1 MKSLWSNLCAH
12 YSVTVVLGA
21 LAAAGMDWSGE
32 NVGAL
37 RGASWIGGMQ
47 AAALA
52 NVRSADI
59 VSADSVAIPL
69 RSAAVLVAVGA
80 YCHGSTAMGDQVRG
94 VLGDVDRGGGGRT
107 ARIADGIQYI
117 TPETKFYDCE
127 GCFHSGTSALNGRP
141 SLPFPWFRD
150 QKKKKGGRA

>member
-1 MKSLWSNLCAH
+1 MKKLWSNLCGY

-37 RGASWIGGMQ
+37 RGAAWIGGMQ
-47 AAALA
+47 AAAVV

-59 VSADSVAIPL
+59 VSAASVAISPRKEADSVA
-69 RSAAVLVAVGA
+69 VGGL
-80 YCHGSTAMGDQVRG
+80 CHGSAAMGDQVRG
-94 VLGDVDRGGGGRT
+94 VMDEADRGGGGRT

-117 TPETKFYDCE
+117 TPETKFLHCH
-127 GCFHSGTSALNGRP
+127 GPCRMGS
-141 SLPFPWFRD
+141 
-150 QKKKKGGRA
+150 KKRKGAAA

>member
-1 MKSLWSNLCAH
+1 MKTVWSNLCGH
-12 YSVTVVLGA
+12 CSVAVVLGA

-37 RGASWIGGMQ
+37 RGAAWIGGWW
-47 AAALA
+47 AAAVA

-59 VSADSVAIPL
+59 VSAASVAISP
-69 RSAAVLVAVGA
+69 RKEAASVAVGGL
-80 YCHGSTAMGDQVRG
+80 CHGSAAMGDQVRG
-94 VLGDVDRGGGGRT
+94 VMDEADRGGGGRT

-117 TPETKFYDCE
+117 TPETKFYHCA
-127 GCFHSGTSALNGRP
+127 GCFDSGTSALNGRP
-141 SLPFPWFRD
+141 SLPFPCFRD

>member
-1 MKSLWSNLCAH
+1 MKKLWSNLCGH
-12 YSVTVVLGA
+12 CSVAVVLGA

-37 RGASWIGGMQ
+37 RGVTWIGVWR
-47 AAALA
+47 AVVVV

-59 VSADSVAIPL
+59 VSSASVAISL

-80 YCHGSTAMGDQVRG
+80 HCHGSTAIGDQVRG
-94 VLGDVDRGGGGRT
+94 VLGDADWGGGGRT

-117 TPETKFYDCE
+117 TPETKFLHCH
-127 GCFHSGTSALNGRP
+127 GPCLMGSKKRKGTA
-141 SLPFPWFRD
+141 
-150 QKKKKGGRA
+150 A

>member
-1 MKSLWSNLCAH
+1 MKTVWSNLCGH

-37 RGASWIGGMQ
+37 RGAAWIGGWR
-47 AAALA
+47 AAAVA

-59 VSADSVAIPL
+59 VSAASVAISL
-69 RSAAVLVAVGA
+69 RKAADLVAVGA
-80 YCHGSTAMGDQVRG
+80 HCHGSAAMGDQVRG
-94 VLGDVDRGGGGRT
+94 VLGDADRGGGGRT

-117 TPETKFYDCE
+117 TPETKFLHCH
-127 GCFHSGTSALNGRP
+127 GPCRMCS
-141 SLPFPWFRD
+141 
-150 QKKKKGGRA
+150 KKRKGAAA

>member
-1 MKSLWSNLCAH
+1 MKKLWSNLCGY

-21 LAAAGMDWSGE
+21 LAAAGMDWRGE

-37 RGASWIGGMQ
+37 RGAAWIGGWR
-47 AAALA
+47 AVAVA

-59 VSADSVAIPL
+59 VSAEAVAIAL
-69 RSAAVLVAVGA
+69 RKEADLVAVGA
-80 YCHGSTAMGDQVRG
+80 HCHGSTAIGDQVRG
-94 VLGDVDRGGGGRT
+94 VLGDADRGGGGRT

-127 GCFHSGTSALNGRP
+127 GCFNSGTSDLNGRP
-141 SLPFPWFRD
+141 SLPFQWFRD

>member
-1 MKSLWSNLCAH
+1 MKTLWSNLCGH

-37 RGASWIGGMQ
+37 RGVSMACGSGP
-47 AAALA
+47 AAVA

-59 VSADSVAIPL
+59 VSSDSVAISL
-69 RSAAVLVAVGA
+69 RKEADLVAVGA
-80 YCHGSTAMGDQVRG
+80 LCHGSAAMGGQVRV
-94 VLGDVDRGGGGRT
+94 VLGNADRGGGGRT

-117 TPETKFYDCE
+117 TPETKFLHCH
-127 GCFHSGTSALNGRP
+127 GPCLMGS
-141 SLPFPWFRD
+141 
-150 QKKKKGGRA
+150 KKRKGAAA

>member
-1 MKSLWSNLCAH
+1 MKKLWSNLCGH

-21 LAAAGMDWSGE
+21 PKAAGMDWRGE

-37 RGASWIGGMQ
+37 RGAAWIGGWR
-47 AAALA
+47 AVAVA

-59 VSADSVAIPL
+59 VSSESVAISL
-69 RSAAVLVAVGA
+69 RLAAVLVAVPTI
-80 YCHGSTAMGDQVRG
+80 CHEWAAMGDQVRG
-94 VLGDVDRGGGGRT
+94 VLGAADRGGGGRT

-127 GCFHSGTSALNGRP
+127 GCFDSGTSALNGRP
-141 SLPFPWFRD
+141 SLPFQWFRD

>member
-1 MKSLWSNLCAH
+1 MKSLWSNLCGH

-37 RGASWIGGMQ
+37 RGAVWIGGWR
-47 AAALA
+47 AAAVA

-59 VSADSVAIPL
+59 VSAEAVAISP
-69 RSAAVLVAVGA
+69 RKEADLVAVGA
-80 YCHGSTAMGDQVRG
+80 LCHGSAAMGDQVRG
-94 VLGDVDRGGGGRT
+94 VMDEADRGGGGRT

-117 TPETKFYDCE
+117 TPETKFLHCP
-127 GCFHSGTSALNGRP
+127 GPVSVA
-141 SLPFPWFRD
+141 
-150 QKKKKGGRA
+150 KKRKGARA

>member
-1 MKSLWSNLCAH
+1 MKSLWSNLCGH

-37 RGASWIGGMQ
+37 RGAVWIGGWR
-47 AAALA
+47 AAAVA

-59 VSADSVAIPL
+59 VSAESVAISP
-69 RSAAVLVAVGA
+69 RKEVAWVAVGA
-80 YCHGSTAMGDQVRG
+80 HCHGSAAMGDQVRG
-94 VLGDVDRGGGGRT
+94 VLGDADRGGGGRT

-117 TPETKFYDCE
+117 TPETKFLHCH
-127 GCFHSGTSALNGRP
+127 GPCLMGS
-141 SLPFPWFRD
+141 
-150 QKKKKGGRA
+150 KKRKGAAA